1 MAHRIALFNDSVYN
15 NEYYYMNSSLS
26 WNDVLNQ
33 IMCFDWLQERTEWS
47 CPLGRV
53 RLRWLLILI
62 LDIDLVLFF
71 HV

>member
-33 IMCFDWLQERTEWS
+33 IMCFDWLQERTE
-47 CPLGRV
+47 
-53 RLRWLLILI
+53 
-62 LDIDLVLFF
+62 
-71 HV
+71 